1 MNLEKPGYYITE
13 FTGNIL
19 LFYGDSMETYTER
32 IQEYERTLLSK
43 SVINSINNVFE
54 FEFIGE
60 LWKSF

>member
-60 LWKSF
+60 L